1 MERAPVPKS
10 TSTRDWYPVGYQEG
24 ANWASHARRRGNM
37 AGGDGNPFAKDKVLD
52 MADLQTS
59 NHYKKGLKGDAAG
72 QKRYID
78 GFCAGVKAVA
88 GSR

>member
-1 MERAPVPKS
+1 
-10 TSTRDWYPVGYQEG
+10 
-24 ANWASHARRRGNM
+24 M